1 MVFLRHNDPYA
12 DGRVYVC
19 FNKNE
24 KCFYCVAMS
33 FKQKMREK
41 QIKGNY

>member
-1 MVFLRHNDPYA
+1 MVLRRHPVCYA
-12 DGRVYVC
+12 DGRVYFC

-24 KCFYCVAMS
+24 KRFYCVAVS